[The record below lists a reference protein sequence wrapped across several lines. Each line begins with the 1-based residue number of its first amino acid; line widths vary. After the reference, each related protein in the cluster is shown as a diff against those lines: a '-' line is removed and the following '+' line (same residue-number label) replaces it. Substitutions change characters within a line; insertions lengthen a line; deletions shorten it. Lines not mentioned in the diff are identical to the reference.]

1 MAALHSAPRKL
12 ILSFSFSKR
21 SFILNHYYH
30 YWFIFSFHFFSS
42 TQEATLRPNVKLA
55 IEKLCC
61 AQWSFSV
68 SFLLK
73 IGRIL
78 RFALEEQSFAV
89 RNERH
94 FCWELFRWFLVE
106 TTEHKERGDTSYHP
120 TSRLINLIKFN
131 QICGAFLVFSKFFII
146 FSSGTYHRK
155 VCTISL
161 IHTTQIRK
169 IFVNVR
175 SVTKVGST
183 RSIVHESPIYPSL
196 QLKIRKI
203 FMNDSFC
210 FERWDYSKLWF
221 FCIMHVSPIY
231 PALELYTAKTLLK
244 FYLSYS

>member
-1 MAALHSAPRKL
+1 MFFL
-12 ILSFSFSKR
+12 
-21 SFILNHYYH
+21 
-30 YWFIFSFHFFSS
+30 FIFFLVHKK
-42 TQEATLRPNVKLA
+42 QPWGQTLSWRLK
-55 IEKLCC
+55 KLCC
-61 AQWSFSV
+61 TQWSFSV